1 MQENGEPSHVDE
13 RMNKDTLP
21 VVVVMLSEE
30 EEDKEVLP
38 VRVEDRH
45 ACEVGSVVG
54 VERHTVYPHR
64 CGSVHK
70 PLP

>member
-1 MQENGEPSHVDE
+1 MMCQTNIWIQESGEAGHEVGKVIKI
-13 RMNKDTLP
+13 KDTQP

-30 EEDKEVLP
+30 ERDKEVVP

-54 VERHTVYPHR
+54 V
-64 CGSVHK
+64 
-70 PLP
+70 